1 MDHPA
6 TSTPTARGGAHRR
19 KRPQRGALGDAL
31 GRALRRALGRGLS
44 RAVLLALPVG
54 LGASLLGVPT
64 APAPVPATDLAPV
77 AAAVPSAPLR
87 TFTLNVQFSLDAA
100 RARADIER
108 GMSLGDVGGF
118 QEMSEAEDRATLIEV
133 AAARDY
139 GYYMQGGGESI
150 PIVWNRARFR
160 LIEGRTIQTH
170 GPVDGQPGRFINT
183 VKLREL
189 ATGKVFGFINTH
201 LIANSSRDAQLTDM
215 SKIPL
220 LRNHLQLLRA
230 EILSLFNSTEFVF
243 VSGDFNVNYLADR
256 TRRNPGLPT
265 DALGDLVNFDM
276 PLTGSRGPGSL
287 LDYGLSVKNNGGLA
301 LASSGIV
308 YDFNSDHDAVVFTY
322 NPVDLFTEGPL
333 ANNPK
338 GSSFEARAVVD
349 RQIRALAGIEA
360 GATVRLVTSKLD
372 DQSLTDQ
379 LVAARNR
386 GVNVQIVLGSGAATG
401 QESVLAAALGGD
413 VTQPSFLRRCA
424 GGCLGDS
431 RSTLSNFMLVDR
443 TQGTT
448 ALSLVSSGP
457 FVRKGTRVYGDVYKS
472 SDDTLFAAYAG
483 LFARFA
489 ADSPASGSARTVGA
503 GAHQIQ
509 LYPTVK
515 DPVARALGRVTCT
528 NAKGLTVRN
537 KRTNVRVA
545 VTGWSGAR
553 GKKIA
558 ERLVSLDRQGCSV
571 EVLTGKKVKSSVKA
585 VLKKGGVSRRAAKVG
600 QNLLI
605 VDGRLGKKNRSS
617 TAWTGGPAWTE
628 GALKSDGTT
637 LVVERRDA
645 VKGYLSGFAGV
656 WRASR

>member
-6 TSTPTARGGAHRR
+6 TSPTARGGAHRR
-19 KRPQRGALGDAL
+19 RRP
-31 GRALRRALGRGLS
+31 LRRALGRGVS

-54 LGASLLGVPT
+54 LGASLLAVPT
-64 APAPVPATDLAPV
+64 APVPVPSTDLAPV

-100 RARADIER
+100 QARADIER
-108 GMSLGDVGGF
+108 GMSLGDVGGY
-118 QEMSEAEDRATLIEV
+118 QEMSEPEDRATLIEV

-139 GYYMQGGGESI
+139 GYYMQSGGESI

-189 ATGKVFGFINTH
+189 ATGKVYGFINTH
-201 LIANSSRDAQLTDM
+201 LVANSSRDAQLTDM
-215 SKIPL
+215 TKIPL
-220 LRNHLQLLRA
+220 LRNHLQLLRG

-301 LASSGIV
+301 LASSAMV
-308 YDFNSDHDAVVFTY
+308 PVNSDHDAIVFTY

-333 ANNPK
+333 TNDPK
-338 GSSFEARAVVD
+338 GGSSEARAVVD
-349 RQIRALAGIEA
+349 RQNRALAGTEV
-360 GATVRLVTSKLD
+360 GATVRLVTAKLD

-386 GVNVQIVLGSGAATG
+386 GVNVQVVLGSGAATG
-401 QESVLAAALGGD
+401 QESVLAAQLGGD

-431 RSTLSNFMLVDR
+431 RSTLSNFLLVDR

-457 FVRKGTRVYGDVYKS
+457 FVRRGTRVYGDVYRS

-489 ADSPASGSARTVGA
+489 ADSPAPGSARTVGA

-515 DPVARALGRVTCT
+515 DPVARALGRVKCT
-528 NAKGLTVRN
+528 NAKGLSVKN

-545 VTGWSGAR
+545 VTSWSGAR

-558 ERLVSLDRQGCSV
+558 ERLVALDRQGCSV
-571 EVLTGKKVKSSVKA
+571 EVLTGTKVNAKVKGL
-585 VLKKGGVSRRAAKVG
+585 LKQGEVSRRAGKVG
-600 QNLLI
+600 QNLLV

-628 GALKSDGTT
+628 RALKSDGTT
-637 LVVERRDA
+637 LVVERPAA
-645 VKGYLSGFAGV
+645 VEGYLAGFNAA
-656 WRASR
+656 WRASK